1 MRKVYGLF
9 LTVVLSVMIV
19 DAPDAMAQFGIKI
32 PKVPSI
38 GKDSKDSKAPA
49 AKAPQLPPPEVTSI
63 KPDVVPPGW
72 TGAVV
77 FTGKNFLSSM
87 TLQMECEGYP
97 GLKTR
102 EFRVENSGS
111 ATLQL
116 AVPEPPDDKEA
127 SVCTTSVQQNVAA
140 TSDIKPSVQGTATIV
155 QVKGPTFKISDTS
168 GLARQYAVCFIAE
181 GELSPEDMLEKTLA
195 VKQKSAEWLVQQM
208 QKGGGTTRQVPPE
221 CTLWVSPTSL
231 KYGTILDVPAS
242 SVKAIEQ
249 VSMFGAN
256 AFPGL
261 PSAPSLSFKIVL
273 NNGKI
278 YNFEEAPNKVR
289 EQLKRKLKK

>member
-1 MRKVYGLF
+1 MA
-9 LTVVLSVMIV
+9 LSLMIV

-38 GKDSKDSKAPA
+38 GKDAPKDSKTPA
-49 AKAPQLPPPEVTSI
+49 AKAPLLPSPEVTSI

-116 AVPEPPDDKEA
+116 TVPEPPDDKGA
-127 SVCTTSVQQNVAA
+127 SICTTSVQQNA
-140 TSDIKPSVQGTATIV
+140 TATDDIKPSVQGTATIV

-168 GLARQYAVCFIAE
+168 GIPRKYDVCFIAE
-181 GELSPEDMLEKTLA
+181 GELSPEDMMEKTMA
-195 VKQKSAEWLVQQM
+195 VKQKSAEWLIQQQ
-208 QKGGGTTRQVPPE
+208 QKGAATKLTPPE
-221 CTLWVSPTSL
+221 CTL
-231 KYGTILDVPAS
+231 
-242 SVKAIEQ
+242 
-249 VSMFGAN
+249 
-256 AFPGL
+256 
-261 PSAPSLSFKIVL
+261 
-273 NNGKI
+273 
-278 YNFEEAPNKVR
+278 
-289 EQLKRKLKK
+289 